1 MSVRYLVIIPAAN
14 QEQANALCKSEFD
27 EAGGEKTFSIGLSA
41 TGKSPATQ

>member
-14 QEQANALCKSEFD
+14 QEQANALSKSEFD

-41 TGKSPATQ
+41 TGKS